1 MTEKLRIVSTLGE
14 KSLLLPSLIN
24 AALSAKCVDVNAF
37 KSGRTLAVFNQTRV
51 WAEALWLVLGAAQK
65 MGEADWVA
73 IARISFPEAGL

>member
-1 MTEKLRIVSTLGE
+1 MKVGLVGLGNVR
-14 KSLLLPSLIN
+14 SLMARNPI
-24 AALSAKCVDVNAF
+24 